1 MSEPS
6 NKNKLDVIK
15 AGVESIKS
23 NYYKAAIAYF
33 NASKDEVLAKQDDE
47 RIRLIEKS
55 ITMCFLAQKNKE
67 LHQLICQLYINSLA
81 KKSQLYFLLVK
92 LYSETII
99 DKKESESIQ
108 NLFPSK
114 FSKGG
119 SDNISILSKAIFIHN
134 MIPILKSFESISLQL
149 LSEFTA
155 MKEDDLLAMIEKSF
169 SSK

>member
-67 LHQLICQLYINSLA
+67 LHQLICQHDIA
-81 KKSQLYFLLVK
+81 KRRAHANR
-92 LYSETII
+92 E
-99 DKKESESIQ
+99 D
-108 NLFPSK
+108 
-114 FSKGG
+114 
-119 SDNISILSKAIFIHN
+119 SILAVAGCVVDAGGVGRRRNGFG
-134 MIPILKSFESISLQL
+134 
-149 LSEFTA
+149 
-155 MKEDDLLAMIEKSF
+155 
-169 SSK
+169 